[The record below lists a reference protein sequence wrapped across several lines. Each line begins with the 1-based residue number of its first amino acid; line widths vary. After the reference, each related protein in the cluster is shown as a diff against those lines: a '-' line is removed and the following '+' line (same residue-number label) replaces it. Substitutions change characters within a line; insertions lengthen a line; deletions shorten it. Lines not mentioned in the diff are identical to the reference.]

1 MSLFYAV
8 ALVLNPIFCI
18 RYINLYQPRKWRA
31 LALAKVKK
39 LWERYREAKILAP
52 TTIPFLYEKQNKREA
67 AKPLDTYD
75 RIKASLETIAKLANK
90 DEYKDYNSQESYDPS
105 IKGALAQ

>member
-1 MSLFYAV
+1 MSLFYVA

-52 TTIPFLYEKQNKREA
+52 TIIPFLYKKQNKGEA
-67 AKPLDTYD
+67 TKPLNTYNC
-75 RIKASLETIAKLANK
+75 IKASLETITKLANK
-90 DEYKDYNSQESYDPS
+90 DEYKDYNLQELYDLS